1 MKRLGAPDGNPRTAE
16 SGVQRLTLSLPVP
29 EQRLEALQFRVWR
42 GYPKCGQFFIVQGCI
57 LAL

>member
-1 MKRLGAPDGNPRTAE
+1 VLLTGTPGPPE